1 MLNSRRIEI
10 FLRVVMRVLP
20 AFYFSTIRNFVHG
33 NRNRK
38 IMKLDAIIED
48 MQGCIFSLQQ
58 RVEELKTMDDKS
70 AETILMTRQEAAD
83 MIGKSLRQ
91 LDRDCRRYG
100 IRKVHANGG
109 IRIPKIDLLV
119 HMGLVAR
126 PAEPRRSELQRV
138 LGRFGRQ

>member
-1 MLNSRRIEI
+1 MLNSRRIGI

-33 NRNRK
+33 NRNGK

-83 MIGKSLRQ
+83 LIGKSLRQ

>member
-1 MLNSRRIEI
+1 
-10 FLRVVMRVLP
+10 
-20 AFYFSTIRNFVHG
+20 
-33 NRNRK
+33 
-38 IMKLDAIIED
+38 MKLDAIIED

-83 MIGKSLRQ
+83 LIGKSLRQ

-109 IRIPKIDLLV
+109 ILKSTCSCIWGWLHD
-119 HMGLVAR
+119 
-126 PAEPRRSELQRV
+126 RRSRAKANCN
-138 LGRFGRQ
+138 GY

>member
-1 MLNSRRIEI
+1 
-10 FLRVVMRVLP
+10 MRVLP

>member
-1 MLNSRRIEI
+1 M
-10 FLRVVMRVLP
+10 RVVMRVLP

-33 NRNRK
+33 NRNGK

-83 MIGKSLRQ
+83 LIGKSLRQ

>member
-1 MLNSRRIEI
+1 
-10 FLRVVMRVLP
+10 
-20 AFYFSTIRNFVHG
+20 
-33 NRNRK
+33 
-38 IMKLDAIIED
+38 MKLDAIIED

-83 MIGKSLRQ
+83 LIGKSLRQ

-126 PAEPRRSELQRV
+126 PAEPCQSELQRV
-138 LGRFGRQ
+138 LGRFGRR

>member
-1 MLNSRRIEI
+1 
-10 FLRVVMRVLP
+10 MRVLP

-38 IMKLDAIIED
+38 IMKLDTIIED

-83 MIGKSLRQ
+83 LIGKSLRQ

-126 PAEPRRSELQRV
+126 PAEPRQSELQRV
-138 LGRFGRQ
+138 LGRFGRR

>member
-1 MLNSRRIEI
+1 MLNSRRIGI

-20 AFYFSTIRNFVHG
+20 AFYFSTIRNFIHG
-33 NRNRK
+33 NRNGK

-83 MIGKSLRQ
+83 LIGKSLRQ

>member
-1 MLNSRRIEI
+1 
-10 FLRVVMRVLP
+10 MRVLP
-20 AFYFSTIRNFVHG
+20 AFYFSTIQNFVHG
-33 NRNRK
+33 NRNGK

>member
-1 MLNSRRIEI
+1 
-10 FLRVVMRVLP
+10 
-20 AFYFSTIRNFVHG
+20 
-33 NRNRK
+33 
-38 IMKLDAIIED
+38 MKLDAIIED

-70 AETILMTRQEAAD
+70 TETILMTRQEAAD
-83 MIGKSLRQ
+83 LIGKSLRQ

-100 IRKVHANGG
+100 IRKVRANGG

-126 PAEPRRSELQRV
+126 PAEPRQSELQRV
-138 LGRFGRQ
+138 LGRCGRR

>member
-1 MLNSRRIEI
+1 
-10 FLRVVMRVLP
+10 MRVLP
-20 AFYFSTIRNFVHG
+20 AFYFSAIWNFVRG
-33 NRNRK
+33 NRNRT

-83 MIGKSLRQ
+83 LIGKSLRQ
-91 LDRDCRRYG
+91 LDRDCRRHG

-138 LGRFGRQ
+138 LGRVGRR

>member
-1 MLNSRRIEI
+1 
-10 FLRVVMRVLP
+10 MRVLP

-138 LGRFGRQ
+138 LSRFGRQ

>member
-1 MLNSRRIEI
+1 
-10 FLRVVMRVLP
+10 
-20 AFYFSTIRNFVHG
+20 
-33 NRNRK
+33 
-38 IMKLDAIIED
+38 MKSDAIIED

-70 AETILMTRQEAAD
+70 AETILMTRQEA
-83 MIGKSLRQ
+83 LRQ

-126 PAEPRRSELQRV
+126 PAEPRQSELQRV
-138 LGRFGRQ
+138 LGRFGRR

>member
-1 MLNSRRIEI
+1 M
-10 FLRVVMRVLP
+10 RVVMRVLP
-20 AFYFSTIRNFVHG
+20 AFYFSTIRNFIHG
-33 NRNRK
+33 NRNGK

-83 MIGKSLRQ
+83 LIGKSLRQ

>member
-1 MLNSRRIEI
+1 
-10 FLRVVMRVLP
+10 
-20 AFYFSTIRNFVHG
+20 
-33 NRNRK
+33 
-38 IMKLDAIIED
+38 MKLDAIIED

-83 MIGKSLRQ
+83 PIGKSLRQ

-100 IRKVHANGG
+100 IRKVYANGG

-119 HMGLVAR
+119 HMGLVA
-126 PAEPRRSELQRV
+126 
-138 LGRFGRQ
+138 